1 MKLSIDRKI
10 RLRHIIFFLYF
21 ENKHD
26 PKPAKIHERI
36 TNVYGDNFCSLNN
49 DNFCSL
55 NNWIKKFNDDYSF
68 KDKLRSGRPT
78 KIDKDHLNN
87 SLNENSLQTTR
98 ELAEKFECSKS
109 SIHYHL
115 KKTWDD
121 SKIKC
126 RRSLRTNPNQK
137 KKSRNLQK
145 SIASPQTNIWLLQ
158 EISSPNH
165 HL

>member
-1 MKLSIDRKI
+1 MELSIGRKTH
-10 RLRHIIFFLYF
+10 LRHIIFFLYF

-49 DNFCSL
+49 
-55 NNWIKKFNDDYSF
+55 WIKKFKNDDYSF

-98 ELAEKFECSKS
+98 ELAEKLECSKS

-115 KKTWDD
+115 KKLG
-121 SKIKC
+121 KI
-126 RRSLRTNPNQK
+126 
-137 KKSRNLQK
+137 QK
-145 SIASPQTNIWLLQ
+145 SSAVVPYELIQTKKRRV
-158 EISSPNH
+158 
-165 HL
+165 